1 MTKAGNLLMVTRNP
15 IEGDIFYHLAY
26 PLQAQRKG
34 TCRTFRNLD
43 IFHASENVLHLH
55 EPDDTPLAETNE
67 NAVLMNILSLMI
79 LTRICNLLLQ
89 CLGVCQVFTR

>member
-1 MTKAGNLLMVTRNP
+1 M
-15 IEGDIFYHLAY
+15 IFFTTLRILYKPRERAPAVL
-26 PLQAQRKG
+26 
-34 TCRTFRNLD
+34 FESD
-43 IFHASENVLHLH
+43 IFHVYENVLHLH
-55 EPDDTPLAETNE
+55 EPEDTPLAETNE

>member
-34 TCRTFRNLD
+34 TCCTFRKLD

-55 EPDDTPLAETNE
+55 EPEDTPLADTIE

-79 LTRICNLLLQ
+79 LTCICHLLLQ
-89 CLGVCQVFTR
+89 CLVACRLSTR